1 MQSQTVLRFVLA
13 VLATWRVTHL
23 LANEDG
29 PADIIIRFRRLLGHS
44 LAGNLMDCFY
54 CLSLWIAAA
63 AAFFV
68 STRLL
73 EWIFVWLA
81 ISGGACLLQRL
92 GNTHETITAT
102 QQPLEGDLNHVLRI
116 ETLGTKEQSFIGAN
130 GLESSTDSHSTQD

>member
-13 VLATWRVTHL
+13 VLATWRITHL

-29 PADIIIRFRRLLGHS
+29 PADIIVRFRRLLGNS
-44 LAGNLMDCFY
+44 LAGSLMDCFY

-73 EWIFVWLA
+73 EWFFVWLA
-81 ISGGACLLQRL
+81 LSGAACLLQCLER
-92 GNTHETITAT
+92 THEAIPPTS
-102 QQPLEGDLNHVLRI
+102 QPLKGDLNHVLRI
-116 ETLGTKEQSFIGAN
+116 ETLGTEKQSFIGDHAP
-130 GLESSTDSHSTQD
+130 ESSDDSPTQN